1 MKKFTKG
8 LLTGLGTGMVAGLG
22 ASIALLVMT
31 ERESV
36 KIENDLTETMS
47 DLVDYLKT
55 EEGQKNKHL
64 LTDIITEL
72 SELGEIRISKAF
84 KNLAYAMELNK
95 RSKQQLKGFLNDD
108 IK

>member
-8 LLTGLGTGMVAGLG
+8 LLAGLGTGMVAGLG
-22 ASIALLVMT
+22 TSITLLVMT

-36 KIENDLTETMS
+36 KIENDLAETMS

-64 LTDIITEL
+64 LTDITAEL

>member
-8 LLTGLGTGMVAGLG
+8 LLAGLGTGMVAGIG
-22 ASIALLVMT
+22 TSIALLVMT
-31 ERESV
+31 ERESEKV
-36 KIENDLTETMS
+36 ESDLTETMS

-55 EEGQKNKHL
+55 EEGEKNKHL
-64 LTDIITEL
+64 LTDMITEL
-72 SELGEIRISKAF
+72 SDLGEIRISKAF

-108 IK
+108 IQ

>member
-8 LLTGLGTGMVAGLG
+8 LLVGLGTGMVAGLG
-22 ASIALLVMT
+22 TSITLLVMT

-36 KIENDLTETMS
+36 KIENDLAETMS

-64 LTDIITEL
+64 LTDITTEL